1 MLDVDLIV
9 FSGLMLLPVIRV
21 IILTYKVLYSYT
33 FNARVNGAIFG
44 SFYSCKTTASP
55 EKSDPF
61 TEILNSN
68 DLIGRVEATFQ
79 PPY

>member
-1 MLDVDLIV
+1 MFCYVLKSDTQL
-9 FSGLMLLPVIRV
+9 
-21 IILTYKVLYSYT
+21 IILTGKTHFLAL
-33 FNARVNGAIFG
+33 FKERVSGAIFG
-44 SFYSCKTTASP
+44 CFYSCKTTASP